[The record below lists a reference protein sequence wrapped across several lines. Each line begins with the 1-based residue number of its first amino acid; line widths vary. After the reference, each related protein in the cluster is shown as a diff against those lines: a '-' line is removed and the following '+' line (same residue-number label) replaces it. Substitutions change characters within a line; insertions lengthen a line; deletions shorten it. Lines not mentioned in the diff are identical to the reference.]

1 MTDTVLAVATVN
13 WTFPGPGRGVPSRGK
28 AEVTWMRLC
37 TGDIVSLSA
46 VSLRHTEG
54 MPGSMRERES
64 LSVSRCMCR
73 CVSVWSSQ
81 SP

>member
-1 MTDTVLAVATVN
+1 MCLECLDVTDTVLAVATVN

-37 TGDIVSLSA
+37 KYTGDIVSLSA

-64 LSVSRCMCR
+64 VCLSMYV
-73 CVSVWSSQ
+73 
-81 SP
+81 

>member
-1 MTDTVLAVATVN
+1 MCLECLDVTDTVLAVATVN

-64 LSVSRCMCR
+64 VCLSMYV
-73 CVSVWSSQ
+73 
-81 SP
+81 